1 MSFLIGC
8 RVCLCRGG
16 GWRVG
21 SGVLVVG
28 GVSTP
33 FWHILTSFSKTLSS
47 WSIISDWKMGVISLL
62 AQVPFKLSP
71 HQGTGSLNLCGRSR
85 LLTMQP
91 GTLSYSIIIKSH
103 HELAS
108 FFFFFFLSWLDENKT
123 RRGGDGGGRRGRV
136 NCLMETL
143 SLNI

>member
-1 MSFLIGC
+1 
-8 RVCLCRGG
+8 
-16 GWRVG
+16 
-21 SGVLVVG
+21 
-28 GVSTP
+28 
-33 FWHILTSFSKTLSS
+33 
-47 WSIISDWKMGVISLL
+47 MGVISLL
-62 AQVPFKLSP
+62 TQVPFKLTP
-71 HQGTGSLNLCGRSR
+71 HQGTGSLNLCGLSR

-108 FFFFFFLSWLDENKT
+108 FFFLSWLDENKT